1 MLDLNNIYLGDSE
14 TVLKDIPN
22 NTVDMVI
29 TSPPYDNLR
38 NYNGVGDTWNHKKF
52 QAIANEL
59 FRVLKDGGVIVW
71 VVNDKTEKGSE
82 TGTSFKQALYF
93 MELGLNLNDT
103 MIWKKTNP
111 MPQIKQS
118 RYNQVFEYMFVF
130 SKGIPKTFN
139 PIMESCKC
147 AGLNYDSTCKN
158 MGGENGRTKKN
169 FFINKEKV
177 TSNIWEIAVAQ
188 NKTKHPAVY
197 PIEIPLRHIKSWTNE
212 NDIVLDPFMGSGTT
226 AIAAMELNRHF
237 IGIEMDEEYY
247 QICLDRIKDKN
258 NK

>member
-1 MLDLNNIYLGDSE
+1 MQDLNKIYLGDSE
-14 TVLKDIPN
+14 TVLKGIPN

-38 NYNGVGDTWNHKKF
+38 KYNGIGDTWNHKKF

-93 MELGLNLNDT
+93 MSIGFNLNDT
-103 MIWKKTNP
+103 MVWLKSNP
-111 MPQIKQS
+111 MPQVKQP

-130 SKGIPKTFN
+130 SKGNPKTFN
-139 PIMESCKC
+139 PIMEPCKC
-147 AGLNYDSTCKN
+147 AGLNYNSTCKN

-177 TSNIWEIAVAQ
+177 ASNIWGIAVAQ

-212 NDIVLDPFMGSGTT
+212 DDIVLDPFIGSGTT
-226 AIAAMELNRHF
+226 AIAAMKLKRNF
-237 IGIEMDEEYY
+237 IGIEMNEEYFN
-247 QICLDRIKDKN
+247 ISLDRI
-258 NK
+258 NKEKE